1 MSKEKSKTMPMRIF
15 GGLKQVYYEIF
26 ASSESLCKILE
37 GQTQYNGIFLAFNV
51 TYILKGSFLRTFSVP
66 AYEITTPYFSDGF
79 GNLLGK
85 RIPQV
90 KTRQR
95 RDTSNPKLKFF
106 KVQAFGRTLHLK
118 VTEAKPKISSE
129 AMIERIETDGRRTY
143 KEIPEGLYYTGQ
155 VVSDPGSKVALSGH
169 TGLVSGKSLLKIT
182 CSTCNFQLVMPT

>member
-1 MSKEKSKTMPMRIF
+1 MSKEKSKTIPMRIF
-15 GGLKQVYYEIF
+15 GGLKQVYYKIC
-26 ASSESLCKILE
+26 ASSESLYKILE
-37 GQTQYNGIFLAFNV
+37 GQTEYNGIFLAFNV
-51 TYILKGSFLRTFSVP
+51 TYIPKGSFLPTFSVP
-66 AYEITTPYFSDGF
+66 AYEITTPYFSDEF

-85 RIPQV
+85 RIPQI
-90 KTRQR
+90 KARQR
-95 RDTSNPKLKFF
+95 RDTSNLKFF

-118 VTEAKPKISSE
+118 VAEAKPKISSE

-182 CSTCNFQLVMPT
+182 CSTCNFQLVMST